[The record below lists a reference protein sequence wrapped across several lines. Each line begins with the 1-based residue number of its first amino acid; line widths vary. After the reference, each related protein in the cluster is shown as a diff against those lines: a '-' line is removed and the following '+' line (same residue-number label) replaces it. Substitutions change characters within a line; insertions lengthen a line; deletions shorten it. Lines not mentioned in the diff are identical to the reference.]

1 MTAALPPLP
10 NAPGPRRRYP
20 GEFLR
25 AMARDPLGFLT
36 ELRDRHGDVARFRMA
51 GRTMV
56 LLSHPDMVRE
66 VLVTEQRRFARGYR
80 YRTLKLLLGEG
91 LLTSDGAFHLRQR
104 RLAQPAFHRERIA
117 GYARAMTAAAEG
129 WDARWRARAGTTVDV
144 ADEMGALALAIVGET
159 LFGQDVT
166 READAVAR
174 ALDVALQSAT
184 PAFAALG
191 RWAQHLPI
199 PAARRFRT
207 ARRDLDAV
215 IYGLIAERRQRV
227 EQPRLDLRV
236 PGQQV
241 PRPGERVGRRLVPGQ
256 EERHRL
262 VA

>member
-1 MTAALPPLP
+1 MATSVPPLP
-10 NAPGPRRRYP
+10 DAPGPRARYP

-25 AMARDPLGFLT
+25 AMARDPLAFLT
-36 ELRDRHGDVARFRMA
+36 GLRDHHGDVARFRMA

-56 LLSHPDMVRE
+56 LLSHPDMVRD
-66 VLVTEQRRFARGYR
+66 VLVAEQRRYARGYR

-91 LLTSDGAFHLRQR
+91 LLTSEGAFHLRQR
-104 RLAQPAFHRERIA
+104 RLAQPAFHRERVA
-117 GYARAMTAAAEG
+117 GYARAMTGAAER
-129 WDARWRARAGTTVDV
+129 WDARWRSRAGATVDV

-159 LFGQDVT
+159 LFGHDVT

-199 PAARRFRT
+199 PAARRFRA

-215 IYGLIAERRQRV
+215 IYGLIRARRAGSGGGDDLLSLCSRSCWRPPT
-227 EQPRLDLRV
+227 PRTTAR
-236 PGQQV
+236 G
-241 PRPGERVGRRLVPGQ
+241 
-256 EERHRL
+256 
-262 VA
+262 